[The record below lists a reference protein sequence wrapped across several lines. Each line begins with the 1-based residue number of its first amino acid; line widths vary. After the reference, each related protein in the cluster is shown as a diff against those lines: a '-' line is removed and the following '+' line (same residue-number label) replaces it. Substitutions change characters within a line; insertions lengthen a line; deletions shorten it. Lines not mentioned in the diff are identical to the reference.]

1 MNKQRKYVSYSVRNT
16 KYLIIY
22 LYLVLFYLFFKGVGC
37 LDKNYSKFI
46 FFWSD
51 AELLSQISIIFVYK
65 SAQYISWDVHC
76 TTVVHWS
83 SYRHRSTSW
92 YVGNVGQISRRL
104 WWRGCVYTTVH
115 CISCCEDQKGH
126 RCLHPVYMNAF
137 NLDFIIFT
145 IIFWDLK
152 VYFTV
157 KLIDFCD
164 KERFSP

>member
-1 MNKQRKYVSYSVRNT
+1 MIKTIQNS
-16 KYLIIY
+16 
-22 LYLVLFYLFFKGVGC
+22 F
-37 LDKNYSKFI
+37 

-83 SYRHRSTSW
+83 SYMYRHRSTSW

-115 CISCCEDQKGH
+115 CISCCEGQKGH